1 MCFLGCVLV
10 SDFKGMVSDMFS
22 ARLLWM
28 DDEPLVPGKNYLV
41 KLGTKTTPGIVM
53 SVKYKIDINDGTH
66 VPADVIYKNEI
77 ADCQISLSEKVVM
90 DKFDRCKVMGEF
102 ILTDRVTNMTSAC
115 GIIKHDLRRSDN
127 LVWQETDV
135 TRQMR
140 AAQKGQEPRTLWFTG
155 LSGSGKSALANAL
168 EKRLLALG
176 KHTMLLD
183 GDNVR
188 MGLCRNLGFTQQD
201 RIENIRRVAE
211 VSKLMN
217 DAGLIV
223 LTAFISPYR
232 QDRENAR
239 EIIGDGFVEIY
250 VSTPLEVCEQRDVK
264 GLYAK
269 ARRGEIPNFTGISSA
284 YEPPVKPDIQVDTS
298 ACTLEEAVDQ
308 IIQHLGID

>member
-1 MCFLGCVLV
+1 
-10 SDFKGMVSDMFS
+10 
-22 ARLLWM
+22 
-28 DDEPLVPGKNYLV
+28 
-41 KLGTKTTPGIVM
+41 
-53 SVKYKIDINDGTH
+53 
-66 VPADVIYKNEI
+66 
-77 ADCQISLSEKVVM
+77 
-90 DKFDRCKVMGEF
+90 
-102 ILTDRVTNMTSAC
+102 
-115 GIIKHDLRRSDN
+115 
-127 LVWQETDV
+127 
-135 TRQMR
+135 
-140 AAQKGQEPRTLWFTG
+140 
-155 LSGSGKSALANAL
+155 
-168 EKRLLALG
+168 
-176 KHTMLLD
+176 
-183 GDNVR
+183 

-201 RIENIRRVAE
+201 RIENLRRVAE

-269 ARRGEIPNFTGISSA
+269 ARRGEIPNFTWISSA

-308 IIQHLGID
+308 IIKHLGID